1 MTLKIPDKFAKDQH
15 VIKKLYSDDDV
26 FRSIYKDYLMCIE
39 AQEYWRQSDS
49 DDATTRRIEYSN
61 LVGELETE
69 LKGHHLT
76 TPIPRM
82 F

>member
-1 MTLKIPDKFAKDQH
+1 MTLKIPGKIAKDQH
-15 VIKKLYSDDDV
+15 VIKKLYRDDDA

-49 DDATTRRIEYSN
+49 DDTATRRTEYSN

-69 LKGHHLT
+69 WKEIINNFG
-76 TPIPRM
+76 I
-82 F
+82 

>member
-15 VIKKLYSDDDV
+15 IIKKLYRDDDA

-49 DDATTRRIEYSN
+49 DDAATRRTEYSN
-61 LVGELETE
+61 LVSELETE
-69 LKGHHLT
+69 WNEIINNLG
-76 TPIPRM
+76 I
-82 F
+82 